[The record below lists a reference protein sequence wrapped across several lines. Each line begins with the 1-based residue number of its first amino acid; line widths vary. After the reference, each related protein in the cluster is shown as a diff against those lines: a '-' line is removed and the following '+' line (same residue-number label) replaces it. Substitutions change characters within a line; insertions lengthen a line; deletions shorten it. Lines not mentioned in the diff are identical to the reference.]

1 MSLFS
6 KEDTALDHE
15 LVYLIDDIK
24 LNVHAIAEDSTV
36 TVDGKYIPN
45 SELAV
50 TTAKK
55 LLRVSEILKLY
66 ENEDDTDD

>member
-1 MSLFS
+1 MNLFS
-6 KEDTALDHE
+6 KEAIALDRE
-15 LVYLIDDIK
+15 LENLIEYIQ
-24 LNVHAIAEDSTV
+24 LNVQCIAEDNTV

-50 TTAKK
+50 TTAKE

-66 ENEDDTDD
+66 ENEDDADD